1 MDNYFN
7 NTALVRLILKWRV
20 HLIVITIV
28 AAVFG
33 AIFSGPYFITP
44 LYKSEAIVYPA
55 NIDSYSEESSSEQ
68 MLQLLQSQDII
79 DSMIR
84 IFDLP
89 KHYDIDP
96 NYVYFRTAILL
107 EYRKNVKIS
116 KTPYEAISITV
127 KDKDPFQASK
137 MVEEILNLYDKK
149 VASLH
154 KGKYREVIDMYENQ
168 LSRKR
173 ALIDSLQQRMYV
185 LGTQYGLIDFSMQ
198 SQEIMRGYLRTVYGN
213 NASSINTS
221 GVNELKKNIEQ
232 KGGELLVDVEMLQ
245 NEARTYVDVKVEYEQ
260 VLRFYNSKMTY
271 SNIVSHPFPSDKKA
285 YPVRWIVV
293 AISMLGALLL
303 ALLVIFVIENRQAFQ
318 KAKDL

>member
-68 MLQLLQSQDII
+68 MLQLLQSQDIT

-89 KHYDIDP
+89 KHYEIDP

-127 KDKDPFQASK
+127 KDKDPIQASK
-137 MVEEILNLYDKK
+137 MVEEILSLYDKK

-154 KGKYREVIDMYENQ
+154 KSKYREVIDMYEKQ
-168 LSRKR
+168 LNKKR

-213 NASSINTS
+213 NASSINTG

-260 VLRFYNSKMTY
+260 VLRFYNANMTY
-271 SNIVSHPFPSDKKA
+271 SNIVSYPFPSDKKA

-303 ALLVIFVIENRQAFQ
+303 ALLVIFVVENRQAFQ